1 MSGIGYQLRKSF
13 DRVGFEADRLMR
25 ANRVRAEANRLKK
38 QAESQTRAL
47 GQKVIDMSGAGVK
60 LDPELQAIVDEIVQM
75 QAEVQ
80 SKNTEIEAI
89 NAEEWVEPP
98 PPSPPPPAPAAIPP
112 QLSPQPQLQQG
123 GVVPTGTAPQTSQEP
138 VIQSTPGSETP
149 SAQADISC
157 PVCHN
162 SIRAGSTFCPHCG
175 YKLNS

>member
-47 GQKVIDMSGAGVK
+47 GQKLIDMSAAGVK
-60 LDPELQAIVDEIVQM
+60 LDPELQAIVDEILQM
-75 QAEVQ
+75 QADVQ
-80 SKNTEIEAI
+80 TKNTEIEAI

-98 PPSPPPPAPAAIPP
+98 PPPPPPPAPP
-112 QLSPQPQLQQG
+112 SQPQLQQG
-123 GVVPTGTAPQTSQEP
+123 GVVPPAQSPQSSSRRPASQG
-138 VIQSTPGSETP
+138 TPGGETP
-149 SAQADISC
+149 AAQADISC